1 VRIVLAAEH
10 GDDWRTYRQP
20 QWIGLVR
27 GRPDAAGWP
36 RHHFDVD
43 ETAYLALL
51 ERWNRDRLGGSLDSA
66 LAALRQAGVA
76 EIAGPG

>member
-1 VRIVLAAEH
+1 VRIVLASENGH
-10 GDDWRTYRQP
+10 DWRTYRQP

-43 ETAYLALL
+43 ETAYRPLL
-51 ERWNRDRLGGSLDSA
+51 ERWDRDRLGGSLDSA
-66 LAALRQAGVA
+66 LAALRLAGA
-76 EIAGPG
+76 TEIVGPS